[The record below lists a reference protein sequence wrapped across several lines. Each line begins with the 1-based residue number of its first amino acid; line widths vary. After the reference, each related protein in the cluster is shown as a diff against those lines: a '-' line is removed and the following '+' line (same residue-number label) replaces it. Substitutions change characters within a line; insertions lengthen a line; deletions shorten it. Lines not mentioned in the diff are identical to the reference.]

1 MNTCSSP
8 ENQTRFQTKMSK
20 FYTRS
25 DQNGKKTIPLGAAH
39 SYMAHMREYSPHPS
53 GLKAIWKWPIHKAL
67 HIRLSQT
74 SYLQNHFS
82 RHWILLQVKVFL
94 SLFLPFLNKKKEAWL
109 ITCLIRL
116 MKQALYKWKHHFLHS
131 FQFRIRLWTEDCEQS
146 KLHLTTAQ
154 LLNIYTYSQR
164 FTVKCISIP

>member
-1 MNTCSSP
+1 MSSLIRLECQQKDFLKSILRSVTLLFLFYSFGIETTNTFMNSCSSP

-25 DQNGKKTIPLGAAH
+25 DQYGTKTIPLGAAH

-53 GLKAIWKWPIHKAL
+53 GLKATWKWSIHKAL

-82 RHWILLQVKVFL
+82 RHSILLQVKVFL
-94 SLFLPFLNKKKEAWL
+94 SLFLPFLKNKKK
-109 ITCLIRL
+109 
-116 MKQALYKWKHHFLHS
+116 S
-131 FQFRIRLWTEDCEQS
+131 
-146 KLHLTTAQ
+146 
-154 LLNIYTYSQR
+154 
-164 FTVKCISIP
+164 